1 MAWHINMPTFWFIPH
16 PLPLSLATIR
26 FFKSLWICLFCQVVH
41 MSQFLDSISKWY
53 FMIFVFLSL
62 VSIIISRFI
71 HVAADG
77 VISLCVCVFLMPES
91 YSIVRMDHTSRVY
104 SPVTEYFGWFLVLTI
119 VNRIVV
125 KVGVLVSFWVKVVF
139 GYMPNSGIAG
149 SFGSSVFLGFP
160 MLFLVV
166 AIPISVLSNSI
177 GGHHFLHALSSIY
190 SLKTFWGWPFWVVW
204 GDTSVWFDFHF
215 S

>member
-1 MAWHINMPTFWFIPH
+1 
-16 PLPLSLATIR
+16 
-26 FFKSLWICLFCQVVH
+26 

-62 VSIIISRFI
+62 VSIIISGFI

-125 KVGVLVSFWVKVVF
+125 KVGVLVSF
-139 GYMPNSGIAG
+139 
-149 SFGSSVFLGFP
+149 
-160 MLFLVV
+160 
-166 AIPISVLSNSI
+166 
-177 GGHHFLHALSSIY
+177 
-190 SLKTFWGWPFWVVW
+190 
-204 GDTSVWFDFHF
+204 
-215 S
+215 